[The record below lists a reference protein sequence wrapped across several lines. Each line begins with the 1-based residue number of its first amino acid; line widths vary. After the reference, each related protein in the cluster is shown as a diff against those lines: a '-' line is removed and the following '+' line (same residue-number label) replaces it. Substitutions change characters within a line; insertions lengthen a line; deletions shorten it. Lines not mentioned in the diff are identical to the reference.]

1 MTDRRS
7 LLLTLGLLPWTGLR
21 AHVEHENWDVV
32 VIGSGAA
39 GLSAAAA
46 ASESGLRVLVLE
58 KQGTVG
64 GNTLHSGGFYAA
76 IDPARQKR
84 QGIKDSPELF
94 EQQILE
100 NGGGKSDPKLVRL
113 LVAGASDM
121 LAYLEANGMRFKDR
135 IIEIYGA
142 HWPRC
147 HLPVLP
153 NGEGY
158 IRTML
163 NIAMKNGAVIRTG
176 MRATDLSTAK
186 DGRIQVLVQSRRE
199 EILLTPRIGV
209 ILATGGFGANQA
221 LISRFAPRLAGLTND
236 NTPGST
242 GEILVAARKL
252 GALLVDLEEVQCLP
266 GRPPGGQ
273 RRVRLHNDVSRF
285 IFVDHE
291 GRRFVR
297 EDERRDVLRDKVL
310 ALPDKTAFSIV
321 DDEGLRSYDILVQKE
336 TVLGVE
342 TGDAWRGDTV
352 EELANAMRLP
362 PKTLQETVEAYNRSV
377 RSKIDP
383 LGKNPRE
390 LRHEIKTPPFW
401 GCYAAMTV
409 HYTMGGVRISPKA
422 QVLRED
428 GTLIPGLWAAGEV
441 TGGIHG
447 VNRMGANGVND
458 ALVFGRIAGL
468 KCCGGCERLNVGV
481 LGKNKTRCPCKDK
494 HPPTAAR
501 RRMLHDR

>member
-199 EILLTPRIGV
+199 AILLTPRIGV

-468 KCCGGCERLNVGV
+468 SAAE
-481 LGKNKTRCPCKDK
+481 
-494 HPPTAAR
+494 AAR
-501 RRMLHDR
+501 D

>member
-199 EILLTPRIGV
+199 EISSMQITLV
-209 ILATGGFGANQA
+209 YHQ
-221 LISRFAPRLAGLTND
+221 RL
-236 NTPGST
+236 S
-242 GEILVAARKL
+242 
-252 GALLVDLEEVQCLP
+252 
-266 GRPPGGQ
+266 
-273 RRVRLHNDVSRF
+273 
-285 IFVDHE
+285 
-291 GRRFVR
+291 
-297 EDERRDVLRDKVL
+297 
-310 ALPDKTAFSIV
+310 TAFS
-321 DDEGLRSYDILVQKE
+321 
-336 TVLGVE
+336 
-342 TGDAWRGDTV
+342 DA
-352 EELANAMRLP
+352 
-362 PKTLQETVEAYNRSV
+362 
-377 RSKIDP
+377 I
-383 LGKNPRE
+383 
-390 LRHEIKTPPFW
+390 
-401 GCYAAMTV
+401 
-409 HYTMGGVRISPKA
+409 
-422 QVLRED
+422 
-428 GTLIPGLWAAGEV
+428 GT
-441 TGGIHG
+441 
-447 VNRMGANGVND
+447 
-458 ALVFGRIAGL
+458 
-468 KCCGGCERLNVGV
+468 
-481 LGKNKTRCPCKDK
+481 
-494 HPPTAAR
+494 
-501 RRMLHDR
+501 

>member
-285 IFVDHE
+285 IFVDHD

-468 KCCGGCERLNVGV
+468 SAAE
-481 LGKNKTRCPCKDK
+481 
-494 HPPTAAR
+494 AAR
-501 RRMLHDR
+501 D

>member
-221 LISRFAPRLAGLTND
+221 LISRFARRLAGLTND

-468 KCCGGCERLNVGV
+468 SAAE
-481 LGKNKTRCPCKDK
+481 
-494 HPPTAAR
+494 AAR
-501 RRMLHDR
+501 D

>member
-32 VIGSGAA
+32 VIGSGTA

-468 KCCGGCERLNVGV
+468 SAAE
-481 LGKNKTRCPCKDK
+481 
-494 HPPTAAR
+494 AAR
-501 RRMLHDR
+501 D

>member
-362 PKTLQETVEAYNRSV
+362 PKTLQETIEAYNRSV

-468 KCCGGCERLNVGV
+468 SAAE
-481 LGKNKTRCPCKDK
+481 
-494 HPPTAAR
+494 AAR
-501 RRMLHDR
+501 D

>member
-46 ASESGLRVLVLE
+46 ASESALRVLVLE

-468 KCCGGCERLNVGV
+468 SAAE
-481 LGKNKTRCPCKDK
+481 
-494 HPPTAAR
+494 AAR
-501 RRMLHDR
+501 D

>member
-84 QGIKDSPELF
+84 QSIKDSPELF

-273 RRVRLHNDVSRF
+273 RRVRLHNDISRF

-468 KCCGGCERLNVGV
+468 SAGE
-481 LGKNKTRCPCKDK
+481 
-494 HPPTAAR
+494 AAR
-501 RRMLHDR
+501 D

>member
-39 GLSAAAA
+39 GLSASAA

-468 KCCGGCERLNVGV
+468 SAAE
-481 LGKNKTRCPCKDK
+481 
-494 HPPTAAR
+494 AAR
-501 RRMLHDR
+501 D

>member
-297 EDERRDVLRDKVL
+297 KDERRDVLRDKVL

-468 KCCGGCERLNVGV
+468 SAAE
-481 LGKNKTRCPCKDK
+481 
-494 HPPTAAR
+494 AAR
-501 RRMLHDR
+501 D

>member
-236 NTPGST
+236 NTPGSP

-362 PKTLQETVEAYNRSV
+362 PKTLQETIEAYNRSV

-468 KCCGGCERLNVGV
+468 SAAE
-481 LGKNKTRCPCKDK
+481 
-494 HPPTAAR
+494 AAR
-501 RRMLHDR
+501 D

>member
-1 MTDRRS
+1 M
-7 LLLTLGLLPWTGLR
+7 
-21 AHVEHENWDVV
+21 
-32 VIGSGAA
+32 
-39 GLSAAAA
+39 
-46 ASESGLRVLVLE
+46 
-58 KQGTVG
+58 
-64 GNTLHSGGFYAA
+64 
-76 IDPARQKR
+76 
-84 QGIKDSPELF
+84 
-94 EQQILE
+94 
-100 NGGGKSDPKLVRL
+100 
-113 LVAGASDM
+113 
-121 LAYLEANGMRFKDR
+121 
-135 IIEIYGA
+135 
-142 HWPRC
+142 
-147 HLPVLP
+147 
-153 NGEGY
+153 
-158 IRTML
+158 
-163 NIAMKNGAVIRTG
+163 
-176 MRATDLSTAK
+176 
-186 DGRIQVLVQSRRE
+186 
-199 EILLTPRIGV
+199 
-209 ILATGGFGANQA
+209 
-221 LISRFAPRLAGLTND
+221 AGLTND

-468 KCCGGCERLNVGV
+468 SAAE
-481 LGKNKTRCPCKDK
+481 
-494 HPPTAAR
+494 AAR
-501 RRMLHDR
+501 D

>member
-409 HYTMGGVRISPKA
+409 HYTMGGVRISSKA

-468 KCCGGCERLNVGV
+468 SAAE
-481 LGKNKTRCPCKDK
+481 
-494 HPPTAAR
+494 AAR
-501 RRMLHDR
+501 D

>member
-310 ALPDKTAFSIV
+310 VLPDKTAFSIV

-468 KCCGGCERLNVGV
+468 SAAE
-481 LGKNKTRCPCKDK
+481 
-494 HPPTAAR
+494 AAR
-501 RRMLHDR
+501 D

>member
-401 GCYAAMTV
+401 GYYAAMTV

-468 KCCGGCERLNVGV
+468 SAAE
-481 LGKNKTRCPCKDK
+481 
-494 HPPTAAR
+494 AAR
-501 RRMLHDR
+501 D

>member
-209 ILATGGFGANQA
+209 ILATGGFGSNQA

-468 KCCGGCERLNVGV
+468 SAAE
-481 LGKNKTRCPCKDK
+481 
-494 HPPTAAR
+494 AAR
-501 RRMLHDR
+501 D

>member
-32 VIGSGAA
+32 VIGSGAT

-468 KCCGGCERLNVGV
+468 SAAE
-481 LGKNKTRCPCKDK
+481 
-494 HPPTAAR
+494 AAR
-501 RRMLHDR
+501 D

>member
-221 LISRFAPRLAGLTND
+221 LISRFAPRLAGLTNG

-468 KCCGGCERLNVGV
+468 SAAE
-481 LGKNKTRCPCKDK
+481 
-494 HPPTAAR
+494 AAR
-501 RRMLHDR
+501 D

>member
-336 TVLGVE
+336 TVLGIE

-468 KCCGGCERLNVGV
+468 SAAE
-481 LGKNKTRCPCKDK
+481 
-494 HPPTAAR
+494 AAR
-501 RRMLHDR
+501 D

>member
-21 AHVEHENWDVV
+21 AHVEYENWDVV

-221 LISRFAPRLAGLTND
+221 LISHFAPRLAGLTND

-468 KCCGGCERLNVGV
+468 SAAE
-481 LGKNKTRCPCKDK
+481 
-494 HPPTAAR
+494 AAR
-501 RRMLHDR
+501 D

>member
-199 EILLTPRIGV
+199 EILLTPRIGI

-468 KCCGGCERLNVGV
+468 SAAE
-481 LGKNKTRCPCKDK
+481 
-494 HPPTAAR
+494 AAR
-501 RRMLHDR
+501 D

>member
-1 MTDRRS
+1 
-7 LLLTLGLLPWTGLR
+7 
-21 AHVEHENWDVV
+21 
-32 VIGSGAA
+32 
-39 GLSAAAA
+39 
-46 ASESGLRVLVLE
+46 
-58 KQGTVG
+58 
-64 GNTLHSGGFYAA
+64 
-76 IDPARQKR
+76 
-84 QGIKDSPELF
+84 
-94 EQQILE
+94 
-100 NGGGKSDPKLVRL
+100 
-113 LVAGASDM
+113 M

-401 GCYAAMTV
+401 GCHAAMTV

-468 KCCGGCERLNVGV
+468 SAAE
-481 LGKNKTRCPCKDK
+481 
-494 HPPTAAR
+494 AAR
-501 RRMLHDR
+501 D

>member
-1 MTDRRS
+1 MKRED
-7 LLLTLGLLPWTGLR
+7 LLSKISDPSK
-21 AHVEHENWDVV
+21 VWDVV

-468 KCCGGCERLNVGV
+468 SAAE
-481 LGKNKTRCPCKDK
+481 
-494 HPPTAAR
+494 AAR
-501 RRMLHDR
+501 D

>member
-252 GALLVDLEEVQCLP
+252 GALLVNLEEVQCLP

-468 KCCGGCERLNVGV
+468 SAAE
-481 LGKNKTRCPCKDK
+481 
-494 HPPTAAR
+494 AAR
-501 RRMLHDR
+501 D

>member
-32 VIGSGAA
+32 VIGSGA

-468 KCCGGCERLNVGV
+468 SAAE
-481 LGKNKTRCPCKDK
+481 
-494 HPPTAAR
+494 AAR
-501 RRMLHDR
+501 D

>member
-291 GRRFVR
+291 GRRVVR

-468 KCCGGCERLNVGV
+468 SAAE
-481 LGKNKTRCPCKDK
+481 
-494 HPPTAAR
+494 AAR
-501 RRMLHDR
+501 D

>member
-147 HLPVLP
+147 HMPVLP

-468 KCCGGCERLNVGV
+468 SAAE
-481 LGKNKTRCPCKDK
+481 
-494 HPPTAAR
+494 AAR
-501 RRMLHDR
+501 D

>member
-21 AHVEHENWDVV
+21 AHGEHENWDVV

-468 KCCGGCERLNVGV
+468 SVAE
-481 LGKNKTRCPCKDK
+481 
-494 HPPTAAR
+494 AAR
-501 RRMLHDR
+501 D

>member
-46 ASESGLRVLVLE
+46 APESGLRVLVLE

-468 KCCGGCERLNVGV
+468 SAAE
-481 LGKNKTRCPCKDK
+481 
-494 HPPTAAR
+494 AAR
-501 RRMLHDR
+501 D

>member
-21 AHVEHENWDVV
+21 AHVEYENWDVV

-468 KCCGGCERLNVGV
+468 SAAE
-481 LGKNKTRCPCKDK
+481 
-494 HPPTAAR
+494 AAR
-501 RRMLHDR
+501 D

>member
-422 QVLRED
+422 QVLREN

-468 KCCGGCERLNVGV
+468 SAAE
-481 LGKNKTRCPCKDK
+481 
-494 HPPTAAR
+494 AAR
-501 RRMLHDR
+501 D

>member
-458 ALVFGRIAGL
+458 TLVFGRIAGL
-468 KCCGGCERLNVGV
+468 SAAE
-481 LGKNKTRCPCKDK
+481 
-494 HPPTAAR
+494 AAR
-501 RRMLHDR
+501 D